1 MERLSK
7 AKSEKKT
14 PRGIQSTNMVVS
26 NWHAREEEERGK
38 RRNEGIRKRKERN
51 ENSKT
56 QVLEP

>member
-26 NWHAREEEERGK
+26 NWHAREEEERGTNMQTENFPVLLFFWDK
-38 RRNEGIRKRKERN
+38 R
-51 ENSKT
+51 
-56 QVLEP
+56 Q